1 MLLID
6 LFVETR
12 DVGRRPKAHEAVG
25 GMPSPATWA
34 LIQHLGCDP
43 ALNSLPFGE
52 EQKGQKI
59 YEAKNYSH
67 ESKNLEVLNFWIH
80 WSNLQAPLSK

>member
-12 DVGRRPKAHEAVG
+12 DVGGRPKAHEAVV
-25 GMPSPATWA
+25 GMPSSATWA
-34 LIQHLGCDP
+34 LIQHLGWR
-43 ALNSLPFGE
+43 PFGE
-52 EQKGQKI
+52 EQRGQKI